1 VTRSMP
7 LRNRVSTAYGVAGT
21 VLVSVLLF
29 QIALF
34 SGLVGGALVS
44 WMAVVTSLAL
54 YPGLAT
60 AIAVRSASTYA
71 VAAVAAVMPAV
82 LFGAI
87 GVLSVVAGHAPGR
100 RDVAVAVGYW
110 LLYGAIVFGA
120 VLASARIGRR
130 HARSGDVA
138 GFAVGI
144 AGAVAIVVS
153 IVVALSV
160 ARGIE

>member
-1 VTRSMP
+1 MRSAP
-7 LRNRVSTAYGVAGT
+7 IRDRVSTAYGVAGT
-21 VLVSVLLF
+21 VLVSLLLF
-29 QIALF
+29 QVALF
-34 SGLVGGALVS
+34 GSIVGGALVS

-54 YPGLAT
+54 YPGLAA
-60 AIAVRSASTYA
+60 AIAVRSASTYP

-87 GVLSVVAGHAPGR
+87 GLLSVVAGHAPGR
-100 RDVAVAVGYW
+100 RDVAISIAYW
-110 LLYGAIVFGA
+110 LLYGAIVIGA

-130 HARSGDVA
+130 HARSGDIA
-138 GFAVGI
+138 GFAIGI
-144 AGAVAIVVS
+144 AGAVFIVVS